1 MKLNLTFVQN
11 NNFKRNMIMK
21 KIFYLGAAMFLM
33 ASCGSSETKTTDVAE
48 DTFGM
53 EMPVEAIEME
63 VPYEGTGNM
72 SDNGDAVSEGAVD
85 KELSSKT
92 EDVVE
97 DAKEKIKEVSEEAKE
112 KINDIK
118 EASKIES
125 YEMSEKVKEA
135 SKDAKTKASDAI
147 SKSKEKLKQMTEED

>member
-1 MKLNLTFVQN
+1 
-11 NNFKRNMIMK
+11 MK

-33 ASCGSSETKTTDVAE
+33 ASCGSSETKTTDAAE

-72 SDNGDAVSEGAVD
+72 SDNGDAVSEGVVD
-85 KELSSKT
+85 KELSGKA
-92 EDVVE
+92 EDAVE
-97 DAKEKIKEVSEEAKE
+97 DAKA
-112 KINDIK
+112 
-118 EASKIES
+118 
-125 YEMSEKVKEA
+125 
-135 SKDAKTKASDAI
+135 KASDAI

>member
-1 MKLNLTFVQN
+1 
-11 NNFKRNMIMK
+11 MK

-85 KELSSKT
+85 KELSSKA

-97 DAKEKIKEVSEEAKE
+97 ETKEKVKEVSEEAKE
-112 KINDIK
+112 KIKDIK

-125 YEMSEKVKEA
+125 YEMSEKAKEI
-135 SKDAKTKASDAI
+135 SKDVKNKASDVL
-147 SKSKEKLKQMTEED
+147 SKSKEKIQQMSEED

>member
-1 MKLNLTFVQN
+1 
-11 NNFKRNMIMK
+11 MIMK

-85 KELSSKT
+85 KELSSKA

-97 DAKEKIKEVSEEAKE
+97 ETKEKVKEVSEEAKE
-112 KINDIK
+112 KIKDIK

-125 YEMSEKVKEA
+125 YEMSEKAKEI
-135 SKDAKTKASDAI
+135 SKDVKNKASDVL
-147 SKSKEKLKQMTEED
+147 SKSKEKIQQMSEED